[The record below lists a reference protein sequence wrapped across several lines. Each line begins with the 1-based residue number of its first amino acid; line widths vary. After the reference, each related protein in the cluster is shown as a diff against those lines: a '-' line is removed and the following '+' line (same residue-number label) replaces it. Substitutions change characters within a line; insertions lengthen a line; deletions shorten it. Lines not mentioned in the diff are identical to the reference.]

1 MHIVTPS
8 DFGRALRAGPYTSLG
23 CYPVFFVCS
32 DGEALSFEAAKENA
46 RRICEAIRD
55 RSNDGWRVIGA
66 DVNWEDSSLFCAH
79 SGKRIESAYVAEE
92 EASK

>member
-1 MHIVTPS
+1 MHITTPS
-8 DFGRALRAGPYTSLG
+8 EFARALRAGPYTSLG
-23 CYPVFFVCS
+23 CYPVYFVCS

-79 SGKRIESAYVAEE
+79 SGQRIESAYVAEE
-92 EASK
+92 EISK

>member
-23 CYPVFFVCS
+23 CYPVYFVCS
-32 DGEALSFEAAKENA
+32 DGEAISFEAAKENA

-55 RSNDGWRVIGA
+55 RSNDGWRVIGV
-66 DVNWEDSSLFCAH
+66 DINYEDTALFCAH
-79 SGKRIESAYVAEE
+79 NGKQIESAYGEKE
-92 EASK
+92 EASQ

>member
-1 MHIVTPS
+1 MHITTPS
-8 DFGRALRAGPYTSLG
+8 EFARALRAGPYASLG
-23 CYPVFFVCS
+23 CYPVYFVCS
-32 DGEALSFEAAKENA
+32 DGEALSFKAAKENA

-79 SGKRIESAYVAEE
+79 SGKQIESAYVAEE
-92 EASK
+92 EANK

>member
-1 MHIVTPS
+1 M
-8 DFGRALRAGPYTSLG
+8 Y
-23 CYPVFFVCS
+23 FVCS

-55 RSNDGWRVIGA
+55 HSNDGWRVIGA

-79 SGKRIESAYVAEE
+79 SGKRIESAYGEKE